1 MWERERERDGQ
12 FKCIK
17 FNLSYSFP
25 LITPPLWTG
34 IWFSQVLLNWLLRF
48 EWESNNMRTHTPK
61 PFLHIFFLCRYEQR
75 YLSPSCSH
83 LSWWPWGHCPCLW
96 SLTAAKEPLCNQ
108 HSSRQTIVVCVC
120 VCVCT
125 LAELTMSPVGNF
137 KEWTLQRPIKAA
149 KHSQRVNIWLIPQ
162 HSCWELTHS
171 CTHTQV

>member
-1 MWERERERDGQ
+1 MFFFSWIAQRISLLMGGSEKCNRSEKKRGVCERERERDGQ

-96 SLTAAKEPLCNQ
+96 SPTTAKEPLCNQ
-108 HSSRQTIVVCVC
+108 HSSRQTIVVSVCVC
-120 VCVCT
+120 VCV
-125 LAELTMSPVGNF
+125 
-137 KEWTLQRPIKAA
+137 
-149 KHSQRVNIWLIPQ
+149 
-162 HSCWELTHS
+162 HSCWVDYEP
-171 CTHTQV
+171 CREF